1 MWTGQIRKGKEAE
14 EMKMGE
20 KVDRKELLGKRDTL
34 QQDLT
39 NTQDNLFITK

>member
-1 MWTGQIRKGKEAE
+1 MRKGKEAE

-20 KVDRKELLGKRDTL
+20 KVDRKELLGKRNTL
-34 QQDLT
+34 QQNLT